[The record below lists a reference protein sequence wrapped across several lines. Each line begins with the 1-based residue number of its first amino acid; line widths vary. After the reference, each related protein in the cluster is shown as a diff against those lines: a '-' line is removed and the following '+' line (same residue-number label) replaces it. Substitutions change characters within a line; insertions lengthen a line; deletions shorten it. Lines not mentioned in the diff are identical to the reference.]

1 MKKLFKLS
9 YILILIVS
17 FSSCTEKID
26 INLDKSESVLV
37 VEGAISEI
45 NGQQIVKLSQTAEY
59 FSNQKPTSVSNAI
72 VTVDDGTETV
82 SLKENDSIEGYYNFP
97 EDYNGVIGKTYT
109 LNIELE
115 NEIAGQ
121 KEYTAQTTV
130 PPLSNDIDSIAVEWN
145 SRFES
150 WLIKFYATDPPR
162 QDFYMF
168 NGIRNGELIT
178 DSVQNVNI
186 SDDRLYNGN
195 YTFGI
200 AVMFIDGDDLEPG
213 DIFTLVLSNIT
224 EEYAN
229 FVREVQTEINSS
241 IPLFSGPPSNVNSN
255 ISNGA
260 LGWFVAYRSAF
271 TSTVVGERIDPED

>member
-1 MKKLFKLS
+1 MNSLIKIT
-9 YILILIVS
+9 YILLLILA

-45 NGQQIVKLSQTAEY
+45 EGQQFVKLSQTAEY
-59 FSNQKPTSVSNAI
+59 FSNQAPTGVSNA
-72 VTVDDGTETV
+72 VVSVDNGSETV
-82 SLKENDSIEGYYNFP
+82 TLTESESKKGYYYFP
-97 EDYNGVIGKTYT
+97 ENYLPVVGKTYS

-115 NEIAGQ
+115 NDIAG
-121 KEYTAQTTV
+121 KKDYTAETTV
-130 PPLSNDIDSIAVEWN
+130 PPLSDDIDSIAIEWN
-145 SRFES
+145 SRFEA

-168 NGIRNGELIT
+168 NGMRNGELIT
-178 DSVQNVNI
+178 DSIQHVNI

-195 YTFGI
+195 YTYGI
-200 AVMFIDGDDLEPG
+200 AVMFLDGDKLEPG
-213 DIFTLVLSNIT
+213 DNFTLVLSNIT

-229 FVREVQTEINSS
+229 FVTEVQTEINPG
-241 IPLFSGPPSNVNSN
+241 IPLFSGPPANVSSN
-255 ISNGA
+255 ISNDA
-260 LGWFVAYRSAF
+260 LGWFTAYRSAF